1 MQRRGRSGPN
11 GRSAMTLARIGAVSY
26 VLWGVLHL
34 RAAYDGFLLAAAQT
48 PGFVQGKLSQGAWD
62 LAFFSVAAIL
72 IAILLNWRND
82 IRGYWLN
89 LILVSAADL
98 GFVIFVLLPGH
109 IPLFPGLLGPALWIS
124 GAAFSTLAILSRQR
138 N

>member
-1 MQRRGRSGPN
+1 M
-11 GRSAMTLARIGAVSY
+11 MLARIGAISY

-34 RAAYDGFLLAAAQT
+34 KAAYDGFELAATQD

-62 LAFFSVAAIL
+62 LAFFSIAAIL

-82 IRGYWLN
+82 SRGYWLN
-89 LILVSAADL
+89 LVMVSAADL

-109 IPLFPGLLGPALWIS
+109 IPLFPGLLGPALWLS
-124 GAAFSTLAILSRQR
+124 GALFSTLAILSRR
-138 N
+138 EG